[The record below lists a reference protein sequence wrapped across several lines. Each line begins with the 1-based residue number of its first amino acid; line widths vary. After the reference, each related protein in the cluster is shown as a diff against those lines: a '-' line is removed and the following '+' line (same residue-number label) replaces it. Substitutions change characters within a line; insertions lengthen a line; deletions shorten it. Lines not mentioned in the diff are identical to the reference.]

1 MLVNK
6 LAKMIEDNA
15 EQLTEKWIEEIT
27 ANPSTKSYHDLGKSD
42 LHDKVIEVYSH
53 LKDWMNDTSRHSEF
67 AEHFVNLGLKR
78 KSQKIELSE
87 VIFATILAKK
97 NLINYITTQGIFD
110 SPLEMARQIEFVNQI
125 STFFEKAMYFSALG
139 YEISDTKD
147 KEHKSIVEDISI
159 SFWRS
164 IVNKT

>member
-1 MLVNK
+1 MLINK
-6 LAKMIEDNA
+6 LAKMLEDNA
-15 EQLTEKWIEEIT
+15 EKLTENWIAEIT
-27 ANPSTKSYHDLGKSD
+27 SNPSTKSYHKLGQTE
-42 LHDKVIEVYSH
+42 LHDKVIAVYSN

-67 AEHFVNLGLKR
+67 AKNFVNLGLKR

-125 STFFEKAMYFSALG
+125 STFFEKAMYFTALG
-139 YEISDTKD
+139 YEISDKKD
-147 KEHKSIVEDISI
+147 KEHKSLVEDISI